1 MMKTI
6 INTDERIKSSFVYIG
21 YIVLKE
27 IKKQNENKITM
38 FELINLLKKQFKVI
52 HYRQVVFT
60 LMFLYSLE
68 LIDFSDPYIYKK

>member
-38 FELINLLKKQFKVI
+38 FELISLLKKQFKVI